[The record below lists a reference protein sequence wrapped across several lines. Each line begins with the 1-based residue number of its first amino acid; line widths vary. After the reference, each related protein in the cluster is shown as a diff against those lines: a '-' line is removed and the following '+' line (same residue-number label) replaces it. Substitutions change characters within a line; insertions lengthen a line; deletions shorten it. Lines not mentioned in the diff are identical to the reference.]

1 MAADTP
7 LLEHR
12 EGRVLR
18 LVLNR
23 PDRLNAL
30 TAELH
35 DQLLHAL
42 EAAAGDESV
51 GAVVLTG
58 SGRGFCAGGDV
69 GGGKKPSTD
78 AAQKPRSG
86 GGMEKHADRLR
97 HHGRSAQLLHTMPK
111 PTIAAVNGIAAGAGM
126 ALALAC
132 DFRIASADAAFR
144 ASYRNIA
151 LSGDLGISYF
161 LHHLVGP
168 TKARELMLFD
178 RKIDAAEA
186 QRIGLVGTLAEPAA
200 FEAEV
205 ARLAAELA
213 AGPPIAQRHI
223 KRNLVLA
230 AYSSL
235 DQVIDAE
242 AYAMARCARTGEA
255 KEAIAAFREKRTPDY
270 FRNDDAG

>member
-1 MAADTP
+1 MADETP

-42 EAAAGDESV
+42 EAAAGDDTI

-58 SGRGFCAGGDV
+58 AGRGFCAGGDV
-69 GGGKKPSTD
+69 GGGRKPPVD
-78 AAQKPRSG
+78 AAPKPRG

-97 HHGRSAQLLHTMPK
+97 HHGRSVQLLHTMPK

-132 DFRIASADAAFR
+132 DFRVASADAAFR
-144 ASYRNIA
+144 TSYRNIA

-168 TKARELMLFD
+168 TKARDLMLFD
-178 RKIDAAEA
+178 RKIDAVEA
-186 QRIGLVGTLAEPAA
+186 QRIGLVSLLAEAGGFA
-200 FEAEV
+200 AEV
-205 ARLAAELA
+205 ADLAAELA
-213 AGPPIAQRHI
+213 AGPPVAQRHI

-230 AYSSL
+230 ACASL

-255 KEAIAAFREKRTPDY
+255 REAITAFREKRAPDY